1 METFFVYGL
10 VLLFFVL
17 LGVFVVAVLLKHP
30 YEEPSKARQAPSS
43 SSEQALSSATGKDSK
58 IAYGILSL
66 IFAGLLLIVVLSERK
81 HPRTSPT

>member
-17 LGVFVVAVLLKHP
+17 LVVFVVAVLLKHP

-43 SSEQALSSATGKDSK
+43 SSEQALSSATSKDSK

-81 HPRTSPT
+81 QPKASPT

>member
-10 VLLFFVL
+10 ILLFFVL
-17 LGVFVVAVLLKHP
+17 LGVFVVAVLSKHP

-43 SSEQALSSATGKDSK
+43 SSEQALSSATSKDSK

-66 IFAGLLLIVVLSERK
+66 IFAGLLLLVVLSERK
-81 HPRTSPT
+81 HPSASPT